1 MKTLLGFAAIM
12 LAMVLT
18 AGCSKKANVAV
29 SSDVSVTAITS
40 AKTRSGKLV
49 DAYEVRIAKKPSIIL
64 VVGGGKLATSS
75 TCLLS
80 LDGQMLE
87 ASPQVINNAVL
98 ILTKTQSGFIPI
110 PDVTPDDAMAKCKA
124 NIIDLPI
131 DEILS
136 ALPPPPGS

>member
-1 MKTLLGFAAIM
+1 
-12 LAMVLT
+12 
-18 AGCSKKANVAV
+18 
-29 SSDVSVTAITS
+29 
-40 AKTRSGKLV
+40 
-49 DAYEVRIAKKPSIIL
+49 

-87 ASPQVINNAVL
+87 ANPQVINNAVL

-124 NIIDLPI
+124 PIIDLPI
-131 DEILS
+131 DEILA